1 MTKNSNGIIKSMVII
16 AEKFRALNITEDD
29 LIEAADAQTY
39 LHLFENVEDFRQ
51 KGKTVYSLDE
61 LLLLILFAVLE
72 KCNPSFTG
80 IEDHIEANVK
90 KYERYGLIRNVSVLL
105 TIRSAVFWIHWI
117 MKRLEKIR

>member
-90 KYERYGLIRNVSVLL
+90 KYERYGLIRNGQCPARYDPPCSGF
-105 TIRSAVFWIHWI
+105 TG
-117 MKRLEKIR
+117 

>member
-16 AEKFRALNITEDD
+16 AEKFRVLNITEDD

-39 LHLFENVEDFRQ
+39 LHLFENVKDFRQ

-72 KCNPSFTG
+72 KCNPSFIG
-80 IEDHIEANVK
+80 IEDHIEANMK
-90 KYERYGLIRNVSVLL
+90 KYE
-105 TIRSAVFWIHWI
+105 
-117 MKRLEKIR
+117 